1 MAERS
6 GGGEAVGN
14 DWTGN
19 GLELG
24 SDVPGREFEPMEESG
39 SSGKFDGM
47 LSTDEEGIGVR
58 NNQIKRKIAG
68 KEQDGS
74 GDMGKRTRKEQSVRE
89 YKVLVKLLKEGT
101 NFDDWSPALL
111 TVALQKAFGEVSA
124 KKIRSGLLMVCK
136 DEEQQKR
143 AIKVG
148 KLNGFEIKC
157 TVASDRRLVKGVI
170 SGIPLSESV
179 DVIKESI
186 TNVKVREARRLKT
199 KRDGALTDSLSIVLT
214 FDEPE
219 LPRRVLLGYM
229 SYDVRLY
236 IPPPLRCFKCQRF
249 GHIANDC
256 KGKQRCSKCGGEHDY
271 GKCDTN
277 ATMKC
282 CNCGG
287 EHSAAYRGC
296 EVSKRMQEVQRVKVT
311 QGVSYAEAVRS
322 VEKVKVV
329 ANSSVPNEGGEEQKK
344 SVPPVDDGT
353 MVVSE
358 TNFVLFMATVV
369 NCTAQAGGRTEKLQI
384 IVSAAKK
391 YLNFKNMRWEAVRDA
406 LAESMNQSQE
416 CVAGTG

>member
-1 MAERS
+1 
-6 GGGEAVGN
+6 
-14 DWTGN
+14 
-19 GLELG
+19 
-24 SDVPGREFEPMEESG
+24 
-39 SSGKFDGM
+39 
-47 LSTDEEGIGVR
+47 
-58 NNQIKRKIAG
+58 
-68 KEQDGS
+68 
-74 GDMGKRTRKEQSVRE
+74 
-89 YKVLVKLLKEGT
+89 
-101 NFDDWSPALL
+101 
-111 TVALQKAFGEVSA
+111 
-124 KKIRSGLLMVCK
+124 
-136 DEEQQKR
+136 
-143 AIKVG
+143 
-148 KLNGFEIKC
+148 
-157 TVASDRRLVKGVI
+157 
-170 SGIPLSESV
+170 
-179 DVIKESI
+179 
-186 TNVKVREARRLKT
+186 
-199 KRDGALTDSLSIVLT
+199 
-214 FDEPE
+214 
-219 LPRRVLLGYM
+219 
-229 SYDVRLY
+229 
-236 IPPPLRCFKCQRF
+236 
-249 GHIANDC
+249 
-256 KGKQRCSKCGGEHDY
+256 
-271 GKCDTN
+271 
-277 ATMKC
+277 MKC